1 MRPRLRNLWSR
12 KPHSHRARLQ
22 VEALESREVPTV
34 TYHGGALLQKV
45 EVQAVYY
52 GSDWTGNATMQAQM
66 SQLDNYLSYIVR
78 NPYMLMPD
86 NAGYGVHAGTTSTG
100 VADPISLAANSTVTD
115 GQLQRALQAL
125 IGNPPYSTGSLQAP
139 DPNRLYVVFVED
151 NVAVQRAD
159 GSTSQQFIGY
169 HSAFLDTYANPYL
182 YHDIHYVVIPY
193 PGGSVG
199 NANVSG
205 LSAFNTMTLATS
217 RELVNAVT
225 DPDLNY
231 KAKGWY
237 DDNFA
242 NPNGTTGA
250 EVAAI
255 TNLSTVWL
263 AGYAVQRIADQNDQL
278 MTPWSV
284 GPGRQVH
291 FWLLNNGQ
299 LWEQVAP
306 NWRQQVATG
315 VAAVSDQGIDNKGR
329 AFVDY
334 VTTGGVAYELH
345 DGLSPLYL
353 CGGVVQA
360 KAGQAVSYLLL
371 NNGALW
377 EYHDSYSSDG
387 STAGTWTN
395 PYSSIFIQAIDAGTD
410 KYGVNAVDV
419 LFTTGYAWM
428 HSDTDGWHY
437 LMGNVTQVS
446 GGQMGLVALLDQS
459 GNADMYNEWVGSPTY
474 LTSGVRQVTTGYD
487 ITGNWIIGVVLTD
500 ASAWLYRPYSNTW
513 TYLTGGVW
521 KLSKE
526 NLGVIN
532 VLFGG
537 TDASYFDSTG
547 QHPLSSGG
555 TVAVA

>member
-1 MRPRLRNLWSR
+1 MSSRLR
-12 KPHSHRARLQ
+12 RARPQ

-34 TYHGGALLQKV
+34 TYHGGALLSNV

-52 GSDWTGNATMQAQM
+52 GSDWTSSPAMQAQM
-66 SQLDNYLSYIVR
+66 SQLENYLSYIVR

-86 NAGYGVHAGTTSTG
+86 NAGYGVHAGSTSPG
-100 VADPISLAANSTVTD
+100 FADPISLAAGSTITD

-125 IGNPPYSTGSLQAP
+125 IGNPPYSTGTLQAP
-139 DPNRLYVVFVED
+139 DPNRLYVVFVQD

-159 GSTSQQFIGY
+159 GSTSQQFMGY

-193 PGGSVG
+193 PRGSVG
-199 NANVSG
+199 NAGISG
-205 LSAFNTMTLATS
+205 VPGFSDFNSMTLATS

-231 KAKGWY
+231 KTKGWF
-237 DDNFA
+237 DDTFM

-250 EVAAI
+250 EVGAI

-263 AGYAVQRIADQNDQL
+263 NGYAVQRIADPNDQP

-284 GPGRQVH
+284 GPGKQVH

-299 LWEQVAP
+299 LWEQVTP
-306 NWRQQVATG
+306 TFRQQVATG

-329 AFVDY
+329 PMVDY
-334 VTTGGVAYELH
+334 VTTAGAAYELH
-345 DGLSPLYL
+345 DGLSPALSL
-353 CGGVVQA
+353 GTGVVQA
-360 KAGQAVSYLLL
+360 KAGQAVSYVLY
-371 NNGALW
+371 NNGDLW

-387 STAGTWTN
+387 STAGTWTKLYN
-395 PYSSIFIQAIDAGTD
+395 NTYMTAIDAGTD

-419 LFTTGYAWM
+419 LFSWGGAYM
-428 HSDTDGWHY
+428 RSDTDGWHF
-437 LMGNVTQVS
+437 LMSGTTQVS

-459 GNADMYNEWVGSPTY
+459 GGAYMYNEWSGNATW
-474 LTSGVRQVTTGYD
+474 LTNGARQVTTGYD
-487 ITGNWIIGVVLTD
+487 ATGNWIIGVVYTD
-500 ASAWLYRPYSNTW
+500 ASAWLYRPASSTW
-513 TYLTGGVW
+513 SPLTGGVW

-537 TDASYFDSTG
+537 TDASYFDGTG
-547 QHPLSSGG
+547 QHSLTSGG